1 MVKRLP
7 TMRETQVRSLGRKDP
22 LEKEMATHSRT
33 LAWKIPWMEKHGRLL
48 QSMESLRVVHNC
60 ATSQE
65 GSGTIWPLAL
75 DSGRRSRHLPFRD
88 AYFAELWIPET
99 FPELNCDCDGQ
110 REDNSRNIQ
119 GSECDFSRQVSVDCG
134 GNFIHSV
141 NISVLSA
148 GMQRDALW
156 NQTKETN

>member
-99 FPELNCDCDGQ
+99 FPEVNHLTVIVMA
-110 REDNSRNIQ
+110 RERIIA
-119 GSECDFSRQVSVDCG
+119 E
-134 GNFIHSV
+134 IYKAV
-141 NISVLSA
+141 NGTSA
-148 GMQRDALW
+148 DR
-156 NQTKETN
+156 